1 MSTISE
7 LRRSVEEFYSKGMN
21 LSELQN
27 GIARVDTP
35 FLDRHNDSII
45 LYIVKEKDNVYKV
58 TDGGYTVDDLE
69 SDGLYLSKSKN
80 RMHILKE
87 QLNNFSV
94 KISPTDRE
102 LYLKTSKEDY
112 PMKQNLLIQ
121 AMLFTNDM
129 FMLSNKK
136 VTSIFI
142 NEVATFFEDHDI
154 RVTDSPNIIGPSGT
168 IHHYDFSIPGIKK
181 IPEKL
186 IKAMNSANN
195 EYYAKSIAMDKR
207 QTEEVK
213 PNAAFYA
220 IVNDENPLDSKIVN
234 LFESENITTIPF
246 SKRNDYVQ
254 ELAK

>member
-7 LRRSVEEFYSKGMN
+7 LRKAVEKFYSKGIN
-21 LSELQN
+21 FSEIQKE
-27 GIARVDTP
+27 ISRIDTP

-45 LYIVKEKDNVYKV
+45 LYAIEEKNNTYKI
-58 TDGGYTVDDLE
+58 TDGGYTLDDLE
-69 SDGLYLSKSKN
+69 SDGIYLHMSKK

-94 KISPTDRE
+94 KLDNANGE
-102 LYLKTSKEDY
+102 LYIESSEEDY

-136 VTSIFI
+136 VASIFI
-142 NEVATFFEDHDI
+142 NEVASFFEDNNI
-154 RVTDSPNIIGPSGT
+154 RVTDSPNIIGPSGM
-168 IHHYDFSIPGIKK
+168 IHHYDFSIPGIKT

-186 IKAMNSANN
+186 IKTMNSANN
-195 EYYAKSIAMDKR
+195 EYYAKSIAMDKT
-207 QTEEVK
+207 QTQEVK
-213 PNAAFYA
+213 PNATFYT
-220 IVNDENPLDSKIVN
+220 IINDENDLDSKTIN
-234 LFESENITTIPF
+234 LLESVNITTIPF
-246 SKRNDYVQ
+246 SKRNDYVE